1 MLILTLILILIL
13 MLIFR
18 LIHILI
24 FTLNFKIYKQSGP
37 AFHLQQSNLSALFPV
52 LHVSLKSAILKA
64 SINVPYVKL
73 QLYGG
78 HLLLLWHSLGT
89 EIDQL
94 HAMLS
99 FIDSPH
105 DDPCHGHWSPFVS
118 ILAALYSN
126 RFKAWIL
133 LICNGNK

>member
-13 MLIFR
+13 MLI
-18 LIHILI
+18 LGLILI
-24 FTLNFKIYKQSGP
+24 LILTLNFKIYKQSEP
-37 AFHLQQSNLSALFPV
+37 AFQPKQSNLSALFPV
-52 LHVSLKSAILKA
+52 LHVSLSAILKA
-64 SINVPYVKL
+64 SISVPDVKL

-105 DDPCHGHWSPFVS
+105 DNPCHGHWSPSFFFNSCCPSWRLKV
-118 ILAALYSN
+118 
-126 RFKAWIL
+126 WML
-133 LICNGNK
+133 LIWNGKK